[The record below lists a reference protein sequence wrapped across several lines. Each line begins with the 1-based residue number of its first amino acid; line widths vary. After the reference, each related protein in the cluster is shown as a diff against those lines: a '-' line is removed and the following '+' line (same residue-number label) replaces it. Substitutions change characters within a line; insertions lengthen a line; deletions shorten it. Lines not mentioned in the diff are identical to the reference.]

1 MKSKIIGREKEQ
13 KILEKCYL
21 SKEPEFIAVYGRRRV
36 GKTFLIRNF
45 FSSGKNQIF
54 LNVTG
59 MQSGSMHE
67 QIQNFTESVAEALF
81 HKKVNLQA
89 EDDWH
94 NAFKRLTDNLL
105 ETPKNIKI
113 VLFFD
118 EFPWMVTQNSKLL
131 QNLEYFWNQHWS
143 KDPRIKLIIC
153 GSASGWILKNIINN
167 KKGLYNR
174 VTKAIHLEPF
184 NLRETKA
191 YLTSRGIRLN
201 NNQITELYMVV
212 GGIPHYLAQIDKGLS
227 ATQVI
232 EQLAFSTGSFLL
244 GEFDKLYA
252 TLFNN
257 VESCI
262 EVIKI
267 IAKHRYGIGQ
277 EELFRV
283 ASNISSGG
291 TMVQLLRD
299 LEDAGFIVSFKPKWH
314 KRKGVYY
321 KAIDEYTLFYFS
333 WIEPIKKDLLI
344 RGLRKGYW
352 VKIQNTAPWN
362 SWRGYA
368 FESVCYKHL
377 TQIGEALNLSPNSIP
392 AAWKYIPKAGSKE
405 VGAQIDLLF
414 DRDDDAMTVCEIKY
428 TNTPFIIDKHYAKE
442 LLNKIDVFK
451 RKSRTTKQIFIAM
464 ISANGIK
471 PTMYSEELI
480 SGCVTLNDLFR

>member
-1 MKSKIIGREKEQ
+1 MKTKIIGREKEQ
-13 KILEKCYL
+13 QILEQCYT
-21 SKEPEFIAVYGRRRV
+21 SKNPEFIAIYGRRRV

-45 FSSGKNQIF
+45 FNSKKNQVF

-59 MQSGSMHE
+59 MQSGSMSE
-67 QIQNFTESVAEALF
+67 QIQNFTESVAETF
-81 HKKVNLQA
+81 FNKKVKLKP
-89 EDDWH
+89 ERDWH
-94 NAFKRLTDNLL
+94 NTFKMLSDNIA
-105 ETPKNIKI
+105 EISKNTKA

-131 QNLEYFWNQHWS
+131 QNLEYFWNQYWS
-143 KDPRIKLIIC
+143 KDPRVKLIIC

-174 VTKAIHLEPF
+174 VTKTIHLEPF
-184 NLRETKA
+184 NLKETKK
-191 YLTSRGIRLN
+191 YLSSRGIKLN

-212 GGIPHYLAQIDKGLS
+212 GGIPHYLAQIEKGLS
-227 ATQVI
+227 ATQAI
-232 EQLAFSTGSFLL
+232 ERLAFSTDSFLL

-257 VESCI
+257 VASCI
-262 EVIKI
+262 EIIRI
-267 IAKHRYGIGQ
+267 IAKYRYGIGQ
-277 EELFRV
+277 EELFRA
-283 ASNISSGG
+283 ASGISSGG
-291 TMVQLLRD
+291 TMVQLLKD

-352 VKIQNTAPWN
+352 EKIQNTTSWQ

-368 FESVCYKHL
+368 FESICYKHL
-377 TQIGEALNLSPNSIP
+377 IQISEALNLSPNSVP
-392 AAWKYIPKAGSKE
+392 TTWKYIPKAGSKE
-405 VGAQIDLLF
+405 LGAQIDLLF
-414 DRDDDAMTVCEIKY
+414 DRDDDSITACEIKY
-428 TNTPFIIDKHYAKE
+428 TNTTFVIDKHYAKE
-442 LLNKIDVFK
+442 LTNKIDTFK
-451 RKSRTTKQIFIAM
+451 RKTKITKQIFIVM

-471 PTMYSEELI
+471 PTIYSEELI
-480 SGCVTLNDLFR
+480 SGCVTLNDLFN